1 MMSKLYDLL
10 LTLTCMVGVIVC
22 LRPELFVY
30 VRNYLFMAEQPTTQR
45 RHSAVQKADD
55 H

>member
-10 LTLTCMVGVIVC
+10 LTLTCIFAIFVC

-30 VRNYLFMAEQPTTQR
+30 G
-45 RHSAVQKADD
+45 
-55 H
+55 

>member
-1 MMSKLYDLL
+1 MSKLYDLL

-30 VRNYLFMAEQPTTQR
+30 G
-45 RHSAVQKADD
+45 
-55 H
+55 